1 MAGGRHSVRTSR
13 DGRSTRVVAVVG
25 AVVVV
30 VLAAA
35 GVGVVRA
42 LTGGCDTVEQ
52 YSLAVAPSIEPAV
65 SSVLS
70 ENADTHCYEFTVD
83 TAEPGDVAG
92 LLGKGIDAP
101 DLWIPDARWWASR
114 AAPTAAGPY
123 R

>member
-83 TAEPGDVAG
+83 TAEPGTSPG
-92 LLGKGIDAP
+92 CS
-101 DLWIPDARWWASR
+101 ARGSTR
-114 AAPTAAGPY
+114 PTCGFPMPGGGRVVRHRPPPGRY